1 VTENR
6 DSADATGTKVFLSA
20 GGVRKSMDIFSGGT
34 YQSSSD
40 PRVHFGLGPAKTID
54 SLEIHWPSGF
64 RQMVDVTALSRDG
77 LNRVITI
84 QEGAASSQ
92 DQNPSTTKKH

>member
-1 VTENR
+1 
-6 DSADATGTKVFLSA
+6 
-20 GGVRKSMDIFSGGT
+20 MDIFSGGT

-54 SLEIHWPSGF
+54 SIEIHWPSGF
-64 RQMVDVTALSRDG
+64 KQMVDVTALNHDG

-84 QEGAASSQ
+84 QEGATPSWDLS
-92 DQNPSTTKKH
+92 PSTAKKP

>member
-1 VTENR
+1 
-6 DSADATGTKVFLSA
+6 
-20 GGVRKSMDIFSGGT
+20 MDIFSGGT

-54 SLEIHWPSGF
+54 SLEIDWPSGF
-64 RQMVDVTALSRDG
+64 KQMVDVSALNRDG

-84 QEGAASSQ
+84 QEGAAPSRGLS
-92 DQNPSTTKKH
+92 PSTARKH